1 MEFAIEERS
10 RISVYLGS
18 SASIV
23 ATLYQLATSAASSL
37 SQVFSSYDE
46 STPYIERFAYVADA
60 QALADLA
67 NSLGLPLSTRSAH
80 RVLNNEIKPVPLHLE
95 FLSNTK
101 RNIHIQLRQ
110 RRKVVLRMNVGL
122 SRVLSLKHLMGFQ

>member
-95 FLSNTK
+95 FFKQYQKGTSTYNFIK
-101 RNIHIQLRQ
+101 EE
-110 RRKVVLRMNVGL
+110 K
-122 SRVLSLKHLMGFQ
+122 